1 MHWNKE
7 SIIAALAEVFADI
20 PPGSPM
26 PRSRYQARY
35 EEMVESGFALPG
47 WRTVARHFGTTR
59 AGLEAAGITVSVPHT
74 AWTKRDKRLF
84 REMYGHW
91 SYAQIGKS
99 LKRSEAAVQ
108 SFALRSEANLESG
121 NHMTLGEVANYLHV
135 PRCRVR
141 KAIENGH
148 LPAVYYISRRRW
160 TIGRDDVDAIKH
172 LIVGPHKTWRSHNAR
187 PAAVS

>member
-7 SIIAALAEVFADI
+7 SIITALAETFAGF

-26 PRSRYQARY
+26 PRTYYNEVVAT
-35 EEMVESGFALPG
+35 GATLPG
-47 WRTVARHFGTTR
+47 WRTVTRHFGTVRT
-59 AGLEAAGITVSVPHT
+59 ALEEAGIAVSVPHT
-74 AWTKRDKRLF
+74 PWTEKDKSCF
-84 REMYGHW
+84 RKLYGHS
-91 SYAQIGKS
+91 SYAQIGEI

-108 SFALRSEANLESG
+108 TFALRSGVTVENGA
-121 NHMTLGEVANYLHV
+121 HMTLGEVANYLHV

-148 LPAVYYISRRRW
+148 LPAVYYDARRRW

-187 PAAVS
+187 PTTVS